1 MHVCLVSREVKRGH
15 WILPKLELLMAVC
28 DYMDTGNRTRVLG
41 KNS

>member
-1 MHVCLVSREVKRGH
+1 MHVCLVSGEVKRGQ

-28 DYMDTGNRTRVLG
+28 DCMATGNRTRALG